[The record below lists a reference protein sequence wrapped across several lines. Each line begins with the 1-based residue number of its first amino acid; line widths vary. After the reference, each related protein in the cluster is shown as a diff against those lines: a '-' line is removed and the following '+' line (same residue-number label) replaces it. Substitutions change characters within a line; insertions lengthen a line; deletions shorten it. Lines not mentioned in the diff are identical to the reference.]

1 MGAAREPVRSQSR
14 QVSIVEVRNALA
26 PASSQGDVTSSR
38 VLIRWVSTGQQ
49 DSKVGLKC
57 FGGVAATLLY
67 KLFQTVLYSE
77 G

>member
-1 MGAAREPVRSQSR
+1 MDAAREPVRSQSR
-14 QVSIVEVRNALA
+14 QVSIEVRNALA
-26 PASSQGDVTSSR
+26 PAPSQGDVTSSR

-49 DSKVGLKC
+49 VGLKC
-57 FGGVAATLLY
+57 FGGMVATLLC